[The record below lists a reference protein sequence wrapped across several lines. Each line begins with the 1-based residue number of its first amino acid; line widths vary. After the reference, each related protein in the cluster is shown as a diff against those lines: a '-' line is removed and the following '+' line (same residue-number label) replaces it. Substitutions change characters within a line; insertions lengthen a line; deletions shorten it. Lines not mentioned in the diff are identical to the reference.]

1 MNEVM
6 ERINELERIKKG
18 LHQLGITWSERW
30 AMAELAEM
38 KVVLKR
44 NKRASVAAETR

>member
-1 MNEVM
+1 MQRISDLEQIKEVSK
-6 ERINELERIKKG
+6 RNGSVRL
-18 LHQLGITWSERW
+18 ERW